1 MKKLKKAVSVLFIA
15 VWFIFMFLLLLVN
28 LGSVWKAIIAIVVS
42 VLFSTAVCIAV
53 DWLIE

>member
-1 MKKLKKAVSVLFIA
+1 MKKLKKAVAVLFIA